1 MGRGLAVGVGA
12 AAKGA
17 GPPPPAAREHL
28 AGTSIYQLP
37 AGTRTGKFP
46 FLCFGS
52 KKQKGLRSCSTAL
65 PRVLKGVTQGLGR
78 PVCARE
84 RPCAW
89 CSGLGTPWIL
99 GGGAVAPLSGG
110 RLRQQEGVSGFH
122 ERRWPCDFFPI
133 QAHLPGLSDS
143 LTSSCLGRRRVAPD
157 PTMPLGAGWEPRN
170 TLHRGLLQ
178 K

>member
-1 MGRGLAVGVGA
+1 MSTVLLDPHKPSLHILHTTDGGGMGRGLAVGVGA

-89 CSGLGTPWIL
+89 CSGLGTPRIL
-99 GGGAVAPLSGG
+99 GGRGSPLSGG
-110 RLRQQEGVSGFH
+110 RLRQQEGVFGFH
-122 ERRWPCDFFPI
+122 ERR
-133 QAHLPGLSDS
+133 
-143 LTSSCLGRRRVAPD
+143 
-157 PTMPLGAGWEPRN
+157 
-170 TLHRGLLQ
+170 
-178 K
+178 